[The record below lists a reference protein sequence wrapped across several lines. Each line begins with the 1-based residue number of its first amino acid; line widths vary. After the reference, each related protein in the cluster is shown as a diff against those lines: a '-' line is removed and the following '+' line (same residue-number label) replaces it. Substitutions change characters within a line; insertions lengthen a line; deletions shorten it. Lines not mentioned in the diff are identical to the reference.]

1 MSDDDAAAGQQEKKQ
16 LLLQRIYLKDASLE
30 APEPPDAFAG
40 QWRPEIKVDLD
51 TQVSQAA
58 EDRYQ
63 VVLRVTVTAKVEQ
76 RTAFLVEVDQA
87 GTFVVRG
94 LSEQEL
100 GPVLGSYC
108 PNTLFP
114 FAREAVADLV
124 ARAGFPQLLL
134 SPVNFDALYVQRLR
148 QRQQD
153 EPRAAAE
160 S

>member
-1 MSDDDAAAGQQEKKQ
+1 MSDDNAAAGQQEKKQ

-40 QWRPEIKVDLD
+40 QWRPEIKVDMD
-51 TQVSQAA
+51 TQVNRAA
-58 EDRYQ
+58 EDHYH
-63 VVLRVTVTAKVEQ
+63 VVLRITVTAKVEQ

-134 SPVNFDALYVQRLR
+134 APVNFDALYVQRLR
-148 QRQQD
+148 QQQQG
-153 EPRAAAE
+153 ESQAAAE
-160 S
+160 N